1 MPMYEFRCPE
11 CGAVTEAL
19 VPAGTASVSCRSC
32 GHDGT
37 ERVLSTPAPS
47 MHLVKSPGAAR
58 QQERRNAELHA
69 STKAKFKEKRQ
80 QARQRKAKKENG

>member
-1 MPMYEFRCPE
+1 MPMYEFRCAE

-19 VPAGTASVSCRSC
+19 VEAGTTSVACGAC
-32 GHDGT
+32 GHEPT
-37 ERVLSTPAPS
+37 ERLLSTPAPS

-69 STKAKFKEKRQ
+69 STKAKFKETRQ
-80 QARQRKAKKENG
+80 KARKRKAKKGEG